1 MDLVSIIVPVY
12 NAKDTLKNCI
22 DSILIQC
29 CPNFELLLIDDG
41 SLDDSLSICESYAL
55 KDSRVRVF
63 HKNNG
68 GVSSARN
75 VGLDS
80 ARGKWLTF
88 IDSDDNVS
96 LNFLS
101 DLFNHEEDILFTGY
115 IAKNSSSKILAS
127 KNHSELSESSS
138 ISDFINSFFSD
149 TILRSPWAKF
159 YKKELLRDLR
169 FVEEMKI
176 GEDAYFVLK
185 YLSKC
190 KNYGV
195 LKDAEYI
202 MNVGD
207 ELHKVKYNISIDY
220 AAKSLSYMRD
230 AFNDVVVSIRVK
242 KGLFLSYINYYR
254 YLSEGSLGFSRFS
267 WYNNPI
273 IKDVYKYV
281 WPDLSLKQRVHIL
294 VDKFIHF
301 W

>member
-22 DSILIQC
+22 DSILIQSY
-29 CPNFELLLIDDG
+29 PNFELLLIDDG
-41 SLDDSLSICESYAL
+41 SHDDSLSICESYAL

-101 DLFNHEEDILFTGY
+101 DLSNHEEDILFTGY
-115 IAKNSSSKILAS
+115 IAKNSSSIILAS
-127 KNHSELSESSS
+127 KNHSELSEGSS
-138 ISDFINSFFSD
+138 IGDFINSFFSD

>member
-22 DSILIQC
+22 DSILIQSY
-29 CPNFELLLIDDG
+29 PNFELLLIDDG
-41 SLDDSLSICESYAL
+41 SLDDSLSICESYAY

-63 HKNNG
+63 HKSNG

-101 DLFNHEEDILFTGY
+101 DLSNHEEDILFTEY
-115 IAKNSSSKILAS
+115 IAKNSTSKILAS
-127 KNHSELSESSS
+127 INHSELLESSS

-159 YKKELLRDLR
+159 YKKELLGDLR
-169 FVEEMKI
+169 FVGEMKI

-230 AFNDVVVSIRVK
+230 AFNDVVVTKRVK

-294 VDKFIHF
+294 VDKLIHF